1 MKLKADQLAANL
13 AKSLAPVYV
22 VSGDEPL
29 QLSESLDQIRAS
41 AKAKGYSNRELFYAE
56 SGFDWG
62 LLLEA
67 AGSFS
72 LFGEQKI
79 LDVRL
84 TGKPDK
90 EGAAALE
97 KYAKS
102 LPEDAIL
109 LLSLPKLSANDQKA
123 AWFQALESKGVLIQV
138 WPLEG
143 QNLLHWLEKRLAE
156 KGMIADRSGLNILA
170 ARVEGN
176 LLAAAQE
183 LEKLHI
189 LYGAA
194 KITDEMI
201 RKAVADNARYD
212 IFDLTEAALSG
223 QVTRTHRILEALK
236 GEGVANAVVLW
247 ALARELRY
255 LTGLKSAMATGCNL
269 ETAFIRQRE
278 KVWDKRKNSLATA
291 SQKLSLPQLHEIL
304 RLCAQA
310 DRIIKGQEGGNAWDL
325 LLDIALRLCGINLTP
340 GVKP

>member
-1 MKLKADQLAANL
+1 MKLKADQLAAHL
-13 AKSLAPVYV
+13 AKSLASVYLI
-22 VSGDEPL
+22 SGDEPL

-41 AKAKGYSNRELFYAE
+41 AKTKGYSNRELFYVE

-90 EGAAALE
+90 EGAATLE
-97 KYAKS
+97 RYAKN
-102 LPEDAIL
+102 LPDDAVL
-109 LLSLPKLSANDQKA
+109 LVSLPKLSPNDQKA
-123 AWFQALESKGVLIQV
+123 AWFQALENKGVFIQV

-143 QNLLHWLEKRLAE
+143 QNLLSWLEKRMAL
-156 KGMIADRSGLNILA
+156 KGMIADRSSLNILA

-189 LYGAA
+189 LYGAT
-194 KITDEMI
+194 KITDEMV
-201 RKAVADNARYD
+201 RRAVSDNARYD
-212 IFDLTEAALSG
+212 VFDLTEAALLG
-223 QVTRTHRILEALK
+223 HITRTHRILEALK
-236 GEGVANAVVLW
+236 GEGIANAVVLW

-269 ETAFIRQRE
+269 ETAFSRQRE
-278 KVWDKRKNSLATA
+278 KVWDKRKTSLATA
-291 SQKLSLPQLHEIL
+291 AQKLSLPQLHEHL
-304 RLCAQA
+304 SLCALA
-310 DRIIKGQEGGNAWDL
+310 DRMIKGQETGNAWDV
-325 LLDIALRLCGINLTP
+325 LLDIALGLCGRNLTP
-340 GVKP
+340 RLKH